1 MSSYSSSDEGGSLTG
16 VIVAGALSAVLGV
29 ALSVAIM
36 VLTPVPIVKA
46 KPAAAG
52 PGAIVYISG
61 TEERGRGSQWQGK
74 ERDFL
79 AGTSVSVVEDELNL
93 AAAARTKP
101 DAAEPPLNFRIRDG
115 VFQFGTPL
123 TIPGLGQ
130 TVIFQARGGFERRG
144 DHFAWDAREVYLGAC
159 PLHRLPG
166 AASLVMNRIGAR
178 ARANL
183 PAEFQAAWS
192 RLTSVSIEGD
202 TLRLATQ

>member
-1 MSSYSSSDEGGSLTG
+1 MSSHSSSDEGGSLTG

-29 ALSVAIM
+29 ALCVAVM

-46 KPAAAG
+46 KPADAA
-52 PGAIVYISG
+52 PGAVVFISG

-74 ERDFL
+74 ERDFI
-79 AGTSVSVVEDELNL
+79 AGSSVNVVEDELNL
-93 AAAARTKP
+93 ATAAQTKP
-101 DAAEPPLNFRIRDG
+101 DAAQPPLNFRIRDG

-123 TIPGLGQ
+123 TIPGLGE
-130 TVIFQARGGFERRG
+130 TVIFQAQGGFARHG
-144 DHFAWDAREVYLGAC
+144 DRFVLDAREVYLGAC

-166 AASLVMNRIGAR
+166 AAGLVMNRISAS